1 MPRVLPHIGM
11 SGKPAD
17 GSASWS
23 RYTGLAARD
32 RTPGSGATPTYGGRT
47 PETSAAARPSAA
59 CGTPEDTIAPH
70 PRPHPPGCRTR
81 SRTWQ
86 HKQIPL
92 RTASAR
98 RAGPSLRSGKRG
110 GIHRPDGPVLPT
122 HDAAVLRTAR
132 AGCPKPEGPA
142 ARWGISPRRRIVSST
157 IPPSPFIFL
166 RRTVR
171 AGFAVDAA
179 AFLPACAGAGFFTES
194 FAAGAFAFLAVG
206 ATAAASAVRS
216 TTESSPAKSLRT

>member
-17 GSASWS
+17 ASASWS

-32 RTPGSGATPTYGGRT
+32 RTPGSGATPTYGVRT

-122 HDAAVLRTAR
+122 YDAAVLRTAR

-142 ARWGISPRRRIVSST
+142 ARWGISPRPPHRLQHHPALALYISSQNSPGRLCRRRCGLLAS
-157 IPPSPFIFL
+157 L
-166 RRTVR
+166 RWRRLLHRILCCWRLRFPRGRRDRRGQRGQVHDR
-171 AGFAVDAA
+171 VI
-179 AFLPACAGAGFFTES
+179 
-194 FAAGAFAFLAVG
+194 
-206 ATAAASAVRS
+206 
-216 TTESSPAKSLRT
+216 PAKSLRT